1 MLLGVK
7 LAVAHGKY
15 LGLPSLIGRIS
26 SSGNSFDGGLFSVKS
41 GYYQALESN
50 VNPYA
55 SSSRLSGDIWK
66 KIWQI
71 KMIPNCKNFLWRACK
86 NVFPVPKNLKRR
98 VLMFDDMYPRCGKCV
113 ETVSHAI
120 LLSEEVKHI
129 WFASVLG
136 DIISVPEDSL
146 FSKFADCLRLGDLD
160 MLARV
165 SELARTIWKISKV
178 ILMLLSW
185 MGKFAWFGQKN
196 PKALAWLFSLLR
208 GKPKG
213 RSFLAWFDSSLL
225 GLAEK

>member
-15 LGLPSLIGRIS
+15 LGLPSLIGRDGSMVELFNDRRVSNSMGGLAYWNLDVSVDPNMIS

-165 SELARTIWKISKV
+165 SELARTIWKISK
-178 ILMLLSW
+178 
-185 MGKFAWFGQKN
+185 FGEVMAAATK
-196 PKALAWLFSLLR
+196 SL
-208 GKPKG
+208 PTCV
-213 RSFLAWFDSSLL
+213 
-225 GLAEK
+225 E